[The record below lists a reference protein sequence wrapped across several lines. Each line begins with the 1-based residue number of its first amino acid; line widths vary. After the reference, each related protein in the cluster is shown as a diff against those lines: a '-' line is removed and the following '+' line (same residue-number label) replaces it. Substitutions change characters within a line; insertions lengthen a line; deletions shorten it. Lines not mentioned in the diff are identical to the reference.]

1 LHAGHPHDAL
11 ALMANHTGGIQ
22 LLLTDIVMPEMGGRA
37 LASRV
42 LSEHPETRV
51 LYMSGYSGG
60 AIVHDGVLEPGTAFL
75 QKPFTPATLAQK
87 VREVLDS
94 PVLA

>member
-1 LHAGHPHDAL
+1 
-11 ALMANHTGGIQ
+11 
-22 LLLTDIVMPEMGGRA
+22 MPDMSGLV

-42 LSEHPETRV
+42 QAAHPEARV

-60 AIVHDGVLEPGTAFL
+60 AVVQDGMLEPGTAFL
-75 QKPFTPATLAQK
+75 QKPFTPSALAQK

-94 PVLA
+94 PVLAS